1 MVLQRM
7 MVIRNQG
14 RGGTFMQPAEEQ
26 QPAKLEDLLRSG
38 SVEDVEAMLDAMHPD
53 ELLHEVYVL
62 APDDQRRLLALLPPE
77 RAAALLEVVSD
88 AYAADLI
95 EEMPTEHAAPI
106 VEELASDHR
115 VDVLSELDADD
126 AEAIIAELAEEDADE
141 IRELITYAA
150 DQAGG
155 LMMTEFASYPMSLTV
170 REVVEDLTRE
180 DIDYHLLTVHYVY
193 VVVRKRK
200 LKGVIRIRDLVFA
213 DPGSTIGEL
222 AKAAYTVSPEASLNE
237 LENFFD
243 EHDIAAVPVIN
254 TRGMLLGIVRRR
266 AVLEALAE
274 RSEADSLKAAGI
286 IGGDELRSMPVS
298 VRSARR
304 LSWLSVNIVLNIIA
318 ASVIALYEDTLTAVI
333 ALAVFLPIVSDMSG
347 CSGNQAVAV
356 SMRELT
362 LGAALPRDVLRVWRK
377 EASVGIINGVALG
390 LLLGLAAWA
399 WKGNAILG
407 LVVGAAL
414 AINTV
419 VAVSI
424 GGTVPL
430 LLKRF
435 RFDPAVASGPLLTT
449 VTDMC
454 GFFLVLSLASL
465 VLPAIS

>member
-1 MVLQRM
+1 
-7 MVIRNQG
+7 
-14 RGGTFMQPAEEQ
+14 
-26 QPAKLEDLLRSG
+26 
-38 SVEDVEAMLDAMHPD
+38 MLDVLHPD
-53 ELLHEVYVL
+53 ELLHEVYL
-62 APDDQRRLLALLPPE
+62 LSPDDQRKLLTLLSPE

-88 AYAADLI
+88 SYAADLI
-95 EEMPTEHAAPI
+95 EEMPAAQAAPI
-106 VEELASDHR
+106 VEELTSDHR
-115 VDVLSELDADD
+115 VDVLAELDAED
-126 AEAIIAELAEEDADE
+126 AEAIIAELDEEDADE
-141 IRELITYAA
+141 IRELITYAP

-170 REVVEDLTRE
+170 REAVEDLTRE
-180 DIDYHLLTVHYVY
+180 DIDYTLLTVHYVY
-193 VVVRKRK
+193 VVVRQRK

-213 DPGSTIGEL
+213 DPERKIGEL
-222 AKAAYTVSPEASLNE
+222 AKDAYTVPPDASLSD

-254 TRGMLLGIVRRR
+254 PRGMLLGIVRRR

-286 IGGDELRSMPVS
+286 IGGDELRSMPIT

-304 LSWLSVNIVLNIIA
+304 LSWLSINIVLNIIA
-318 ASVIALYEDTLTAVI
+318 ASVIAFYEDTLTAVI

-362 LGAALPRDVLRVWRK
+362 LGAAQPRDVLRVWGK
-377 EASVGIINGVALG
+377 EASVGIINGIALG
-390 LLLGLAAWA
+390 ILLGLAAWA
-399 WKGNAILG
+399 WKGNAVLG

-414 AINTV
+414 AVNTV

-430 LLKRF
+430 ILKRF

-454 GFFLVLSLASL
+454 GFFLLLSLASL

>member
-1 MVLQRM
+1 
-7 MVIRNQG
+7 
-14 RGGTFMQPAEEQ
+14 MQAANEEMAVSLAE
-26 QPAKLEDLLRSG
+26 LLRSG
-38 SVEDVEAMLDAMHPD
+38 SAEEVEDRLDAMAPD
-53 ELLHEVYVL
+53 ELLHEVYLL
-62 APDDQRRLLALLPPE
+62 APDDQRRLLTLLSPE
-77 RAAALLEVVSD
+77 RAAALLEVVPD
-88 AYAADLI
+88 AHAANLI
-95 EEMPTEHAAPI
+95 EEMHAAEAAPI

-115 VDVLSELDADD
+115 VDVLAELDADD
-126 AEAIIAELAEEDADE
+126 AEAIIAKLAEEDADE
-141 IRELITYAA
+141 IRELITYAP

-155 LMMTEFASYPMSLTV
+155 LMMTEFASYPMSRSV

-193 VVVRKRK
+193 VVVKKRK

-213 DPGSTIGEL
+213 DPERRIGEL
-222 AKAAYTVSPEASLNE
+222 AKDAYTVPPDASLSD

-243 EHDIAAVPVIN
+243 EHDIAAVPVVN
-254 TRGMLLGIVRRR
+254 TRGMMLGIVRRR

-274 RSEADSLKAAGI
+274 KSEADSLKAAGI
-286 IGGDELRSMPVS
+286 IGGDELRSMPIA

-304 LSWLSVNIVLNIIA
+304 LSWLSINIVLNIIA
-318 ASVIALYEDTLTAVI
+318 ASVIAFHEDTLTAVI

-362 LGAALPRDVLRVWRK
+362 LGAALPRDVLRVLRK
-377 EASVGIINGVALG
+377 EASVGIINGIALG
-390 LLLGLAAWA
+390 ILLGLVAWA

-414 AINTV
+414 AVNTV
-419 VAVSI
+419 IAVSI

-430 LLKRF
+430 ILKRF
-435 RFDPAVASGPLLTT
+435 KFDPAVASGPLLTT

-454 GFFLVLSLASL
+454 GFFLLLSLASM

>member
-1 MVLQRM
+1 
-7 MVIRNQG
+7 
-14 RGGTFMQPAEEQ
+14 MQAAEEERK
-26 QPAKLEDLLRSG
+26 ATLEELLRSG
-38 SVEDVEAMLDAMHPD
+38 RAEDVEAMLDAMHTD

-62 APDDQRRLLALLPPE
+62 DPDDQRKLLALLPPE

-88 AYAADLI
+88 AHAADLI
-95 EEMPTEHAAPI
+95 EEMPASTTAPI

-126 AEAIIAELAEEDADE
+126 AAAIIAELAEEDAEE
-141 IRELITYAA
+141 IRELITYAP

-193 VVVRKRK
+193 VVVKHRK

-213 DPGSTIGEL
+213 DPGRKIGEL
-222 AKAAYTVSPEASLNE
+222 AKEALTVLPDAELGE

-243 EHDIAAVPVIN
+243 EHDIAAVPVVN
-254 TRGMLLGIVRRR
+254 TRGMMLGIVRRR

-274 RSEADSLKAAGI
+274 KSEADSLKAAGI

-304 LSWLSVNIVLNIIA
+304 LSWLSINILLNIIA
-318 ASVIALYEDTLTAVI
+318 ASVIAFYEDTLTAVI

-362 LGAALPRDVLRVWRK
+362 LGAALPRDVLRVWGK

-390 LLLGLAAWA
+390 LLLGLAAWI
-399 WKGNAILG
+399 WKGNAVLG
-407 LVVGAAL
+407 MMVGAAL

-435 RFDPAVASGPLLTT
+435 KFDPAVASGPLLTT

-454 GFFLVLSLASL
+454 GFFLLLSLASL

>member
-1 MVLQRM
+1 
-7 MVIRNQG
+7 
-14 RGGTFMQPAEEQ
+14 MQAAKEELTGS
-26 QPAKLEDLLRSG
+26 LEDLLRSG
-38 SVEDVEAMLDAMHPD
+38 SAEDVEDRLDTMEPD
-53 ELLHEVYVL
+53 ELLHEVYLL

-77 RAAALLEVVSD
+77 KAADLLEVVSD
-88 AYAADLI
+88 AHAADLI
-95 EEMPTEHAAPI
+95 EEMPAQEAAPI

-115 VDVLSELDADD
+115 VDVLAELDADD
-126 AEAIIAELAEEDADE
+126 AEAIIAELDEEDAEE
-141 IRELITYAA
+141 IRELITYEPE
-150 DQAGG
+150 QAGG

-180 DIDYHLLTVHYVY
+180 DIEYSLLTVHYVY
-193 VVVRKRK
+193 VVVQKRR

-213 DPGSTIGEL
+213 DPACRIGDL
-222 AKAAYTVSPEASLNE
+222 AKQAYTVTPEADLGE

-243 EHDIAAVPVIN
+243 KHDIAAVPVVN
-254 TRGMLLGIVRRR
+254 ARGMMLGIVRRR

-274 RSEADSLKAAGI
+274 KSEADSLKAAGI
-286 IGGDELRSMPVS
+286 IGGDELRSMPITL
-298 VRSARR
+298 RAGRR
-304 LSWLSVNIVLNIIA
+304 LSWLSINIVLNIIA
-318 ASVIALYEDTLTAVI
+318 ASVIAFYEDTLTAVI

-362 LGAALPRDVLRVWRK
+362 LGAALPRDVLRVWGK
-377 EASVGIINGVALG
+377 EASVGIINGIALG
-390 LLLGLAAWA
+390 MLLGLAAWA

-414 AINTV
+414 AVNTV

-435 RFDPAVASGPLLTT
+435 KFDPAVASGPLLTT

-454 GFFLVLSLASL
+454 GFFLLLSLASL
-465 VLPAIS
+465 VLPAIT

>member
-1 MVLQRM
+1 
-7 MVIRNQG
+7 
-14 RGGTFMQPAEEQ
+14 MQPAEEQ
-26 QPAKLEDLLRSG
+26 QPEKLEDLLRSG
-38 SVEDVEAMLDAMHPD
+38 SVDDVEAMLDAMHPD

-62 APDDQRRLLALLPPE
+62 TPDDQRRLLALLPPE
-77 RAAALLEVVSD
+77 RAASLLEVVSD

-213 DPGSTIGEL
+213 DPGSAIGEL
-222 AKAAYTVSPEASLNE
+222 AKEAYTVSPEASLNE

-254 TRGMLLGIVRRR
+254 TRGMMLGIVRRR

-377 EASVGIINGVALG
+377 EASVGIINGAALG

>member
-1 MVLQRM
+1 
-7 MVIRNQG
+7 
-14 RGGTFMQPAEEQ
+14 MQAAKEEMAG
-26 QPAKLEDLLRSG
+26 PLADLLRSG
-38 SVEDVEAMLDAMHPD
+38 SAEELEDRLDAMQPD
-53 ELLHEVYVL
+53 ELLHEVYLL
-62 APDDQRRLLALLPPE
+62 APDDQRRLLTLLSPE
-77 RAAALLEVVSD
+77 RAAALLEVVPD
-88 AYAADLI
+88 AHAANLI
-95 EEMPTEHAAPI
+95 EEMPAAEAAPI

-115 VDVLSELDADD
+115 VDVLAELDADD
-126 AEAIIAELAEEDADE
+126 AEAIIAKLAEEDAEE
-141 IRELITYAA
+141 IRELITYAP

-155 LMMTEFASYPMSLTV
+155 LMMTEFASYPMSLSV

-213 DPGSTIGEL
+213 EPERKIGEL
-222 AKAAYTVSPEASLNE
+222 AKDAYTVPPDASLGD

-254 TRGMLLGIVRRR
+254 SRGMLLGIVRRR
-266 AVLEALAE
+266 AVLEAIAE
-274 RSEADSLKAAGI
+274 KSEADSLKAAGI
-286 IGGDELRSMPVS
+286 IGGDELRSMPIS

-304 LSWLSVNIVLNIIA
+304 LSWLSINIVLNIIA
-318 ASVIALYEDTLTAVI
+318 ASVIAFYEDTLTAVI

-362 LGAALPRDVLRVWRK
+362 LGAALPRDVLRVWGK
-377 EASVGIINGVALG
+377 EASVGIINGIALG
-390 LLLGLAAWA
+390 VLLGLAAWA
-399 WKGNAILG
+399 WKGNAVLG

-414 AINTV
+414 AVNTV

-430 LLKRF
+430 ILKRLK
-435 RFDPAVASGPLLTT
+435 FDPAVASGPLLTT

-454 GFFLVLSLASL
+454 GFFLLLSLASM

>member
-1 MVLQRM
+1 
-7 MVIRNQG
+7 
-14 RGGTFMQPAEEQ
+14 MQAAEQEVTGS
-26 QPAKLEDLLRSG
+26 LEDLLRSG
-38 SVEDVEAMLDAMHPD
+38 SAGEIEARLDAMQPD
-53 ELLHEVYVL
+53 ELLHEVYL
-62 APDDQRRLLALLPPE
+62 LTPDDQRRLLTLLSPE
-77 RAAALLEVVSD
+77 RAASLLEVVPD
-88 AYAADLI
+88 AHAADLI
-95 EEMPTEHAAPI
+95 EEMPAAEAAPI

-115 VDVLSELDADD
+115 VDVLAELDAED
-126 AEAIIAELAEEDADE
+126 AEAIIAKLTEEDAEE
-141 IRELITYAA
+141 IRELITYAP

-155 LMMTEFASYPMSLTV
+155 LMMTEFASYPMSLSV

-180 DIDYHLLTVHYVY
+180 DIEYHLLTVHYVY
-193 VVVRKRK
+193 VVVKKRK
-200 LKGVIRIRDLVFA
+200 LKGVVRIRDLVFA
-213 DPGSTIGEL
+213 DPERRIGEL
-222 AKAAYTVSPEASLNE
+222 AKAAYTVPPDAKLDD

-243 EHDIAAVPVIN
+243 EHDIAAVPVVN
-254 TRGMLLGIVRRR
+254 ARGMLLGIVRRR

-274 RSEADSLKAAGI
+274 RSEAYSLKAAGI
-286 IGGDELRSMPVS
+286 IGGDELRSMPIA
-298 VRSARR
+298 VRSKRR
-304 LSWLSVNIVLNIIA
+304 LSWLSINIVLNIIA
-318 ASVIALYEDTLTAVI
+318 ASVIAFYEDTLTAVI

-377 EASVGIINGVALG
+377 EASVGIINGIALG
-390 LLLGLAAWA
+390 VLLGLVAWA

-414 AINTV
+414 AVNTV

-435 RFDPAVASGPLLTT
+435 KFDPAVASGPLLTT

-454 GFFLVLSLASL
+454 GFFLLLSLASL

>member
-1 MVLQRM
+1 
-7 MVIRNQG
+7 
-14 RGGTFMQPAEEQ
+14 MQAAKEELTGS
-26 QPAKLEDLLRSG
+26 LEDLLRSG
-38 SVEDVEAMLDAMHPD
+38 SAEDVEDRLDTMEPD
-53 ELLHEVYVL
+53 ELLHEVYLL

-77 RAAALLEVVSD
+77 KAADLLEVVSD
-88 AYAADLI
+88 AHAADLI
-95 EEMPTEHAAPI
+95 EEMPAQAAAPI

-115 VDVLSELDADD
+115 VDVLAELDADD
-126 AEAIIAELAEEDADE
+126 AEAIIAELDEEDAEE
-141 IRELITYAA
+141 IRELITYEPE
-150 DQAGG
+150 QAGG

-180 DIDYHLLTVHYVY
+180 DIEYSLLTVHYVY
-193 VVVRKRK
+193 VVVQKRR

-213 DPGSTIGEL
+213 DPACRIGDL
-222 AKAAYTVSPEASLNE
+222 AKQAYTVTPEADLGE

-243 EHDIAAVPVIN
+243 KHDIAAVPVVN
-254 TRGMLLGIVRRR
+254 ARGMMLGIVRRR

-274 RSEADSLKAAGI
+274 KSEADSLKAAGI
-286 IGGDELRSMPVS
+286 IGGDELRSMPITL
-298 VRSARR
+298 RAGRR
-304 LSWLSVNIVLNIIA
+304 LSWLSINIVLNIIA
-318 ASVIALYEDTLTAVI
+318 ASVIAFYEDTLTAVI

-362 LGAALPRDVLRVWRK
+362 LGAALPRDVLRVWGK
-377 EASVGIINGVALG
+377 EASVGIINGIALG
-390 LLLGLAAWA
+390 MLLGLAAWA

-414 AINTV
+414 AVNTV

-435 RFDPAVASGPLLTT
+435 KFDPAVASGPLLTT

-454 GFFLVLSLASL
+454 GFFLLLSLASL
-465 VLPAIS
+465 VLPAIT